1 MSDDGRNRSQQI
13 LDEIFASEQF
23 LEIERGWAEQA
34 KRQAARRRA
43 PKRPLLTE
51 GISSGRPDINMAD
64 LREHGT
70 YRGKP

>member
-23 LEIERGWAEQA
+23 LEMERGWAEQA
-34 KRQAARRRA
+34 KREAARRRE
-43 PKRPLLTE
+43 PKRPLLTA
-51 GISSGRPDINMAD
+51 GISSRPDINMAD